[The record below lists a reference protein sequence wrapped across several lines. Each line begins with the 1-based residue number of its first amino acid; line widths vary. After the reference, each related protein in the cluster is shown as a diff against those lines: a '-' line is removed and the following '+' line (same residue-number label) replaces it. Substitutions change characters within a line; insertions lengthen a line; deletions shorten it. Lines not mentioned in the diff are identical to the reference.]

1 MGTRY
6 AVMHRYSSAD
16 YGPWDE
22 GTTIE
27 LDGASAAWVNRDS
40 PGTLAE
46 VDETVKL
53 VKGQP
58 VPPEALKG
66 AAKKTAAK
74 KA

>member
-6 AVMHRYSSAD
+6 AVMHRYSSTD
-16 YGPWDE
+16 HGPWEE

-27 LDGASAAWVNRDS
+27 LDDATAIWVNRDS

-46 VDETVKL
+46 IDESVKL
-53 VKGQP
+53 VKGRP

-66 AAKKTAAK
+66 ATK
-74 KA
+74 KAMAKSP